1 MKKIILFVV
10 IMLIITATSFA
21 QTEKGN
27 WLMGGSGEFS
37 SQKTGDFKTTSF
49 SFEPAAGYFIAKDFA
64 LGAGLG
70 FTSSKDE
77 GDADA
82 VSAFSFAP
90 FVRYYFLPLGTGAK
104 LFGDASFGVGS
115 VKYTDSQSFTQW
127 GIDAGPAIFLNPH
140 TALEITLGYGSM
152 KIKDATDATNAFRIR
167 IGFQVHLG
175 ATKKAD

>member
-1 MKKIILFVV
+1 MKKIILFAFLV
-10 IMLIITATSFA
+10 LIITAPSFA

-115 VKYTDSQSFTQW
+115 FKYIDSQSFTQW

-152 KIKDATDATNAFRIR
+152 KIKDAIDATNAFRIR

-175 ATKKAD
+175 GSKKS